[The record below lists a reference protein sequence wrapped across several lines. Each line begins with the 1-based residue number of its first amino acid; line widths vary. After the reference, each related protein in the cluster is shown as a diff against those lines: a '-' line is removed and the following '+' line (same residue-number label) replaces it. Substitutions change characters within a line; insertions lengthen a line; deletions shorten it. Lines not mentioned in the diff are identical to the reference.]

1 MKTLLTNCRIVSP
14 GVDLEGGAILIE
26 DGKILQLFTAGDQLP
41 SADESRDMGGNM
53 VLPGFIDIHCH
64 GKSGMDFCDATMEAM
79 NTLGMDKLK
88 EGVTTFLPTT
98 LTLPEEQLVAALETA
113 AQYVKEGSRGVKVPG
128 VHLEGPFINPKCLGA
143 QNPDFVRKPDSAMLE
158 RLHKVFPVKKIS
170 YAVEMEGGDTFA
182 SDTLAKGITPSC
194 VHSAATFQ
202 EFRKAYDHGLR
213 NLSHFCNQMTP
224 LHHRDI
230 GLVGAGF
237 ACKDVYIELICDK
250 LHICPDMIRLAFA
263 VKGPEHIQLIT
274 DAMRAAGLPDGKSSL
289 GGLPVIVKNGEA
301 RLESNGALAGSTLKL
316 NVALKNV
323 AEVTGLPLK
332 DIVCTTAWN
341 QAQAL
346 GLEKVGKI
354 EYGYWADLTV
364 LNKDFDVV
372 EVFVNGESR
381 FSA

>member
-1 MKTLLTNCRIVSP
+1 MKMLLTNCRIVSP
-14 GVDLEGGAILIE
+14 GVDLEDAALLIE
-26 DGKILQLFTAGDQLP
+26 DGKILQLFTSGDKLP
-41 SADESRDMGGNM
+41 GADKAKDMGGNM
-53 VLPGFIDIHCH
+53 ILPGFIDIHCH

-98 LTLPEEQLVAALETA
+98 LTLPEDQLTAALETA
-113 AQYVKEGSRGVKVPG
+113 AQYVKEGSKGVKVPG

-143 QNPDFVRKPDSAMLE
+143 QNPDFVRKPDSAMLA

-182 SDTLAKGITPSC
+182 SDTLAQGITPSC
-194 VHSAATFQ
+194 VHSAATFK
-202 EFRKAYDHGLR
+202 EFQKAYDHGLR

-263 VKGPEHIQLIT
+263 IKGPEHIQLIT

-301 RLESNGALAGSTLKL
+301 RLESNGALAGSTLAL
-316 NVALKNV
+316 NTAFKNV

-354 EYGYWADLTV
+354 EFGYWADLTV
-364 LNKDFDVV
+364 LDKDFNVV

-381 FSA
+381 YSA